1 MDIDRS
7 QPIMLDSDTMPGLGA
22 GYWQVHRF
30 MDDDYRKQRLIPTDR
45 ASRIARFVVALLL
58 VSIVIAGAVKSFL
71 L

>member
-7 QPIMLDSDTMPGLGA
+7 QPIMFDSDSMPGLGA

-30 MDDDYRKQRLIPTDR
+30 MDDGNRRRGPIPMDR
-45 ASRIARFVVALLL
+45 ESRRARFVVALLL
-58 VSIVIAGAVKSFL
+58 VSIVIGGAIKSFL

>member
-7 QPIMLDSDTMPGLGA
+7 QPIMFDSDTMPGLGA

-30 MDDDYRKQRLIPTDR
+30 MDDDHRKQRPIPTDW

-58 VSIVIAGAVKSFL
+58 VSIVISGAIKSFL